1 VTDEMVPVSWYAVLT
16 TGSEAIQSY
25 LDTFEL
31 MRDPQLQLL
40 EQDGKKFGKLTYS
53 RFEGYAD
60 YEGVLN
66 ETRELA
72 SLFTGALRI
81 RQEPGPLSIINIV
94 RVFEDGRE
102 EKFPPH
108 GRPTRL
114 SLAMGYMMR
123 KPGRK
128 PHPTTEQLML
138 EYVVRSGDQLVKDA
152 LRYLASAPDF
162 FSLFKVLEVIRWD
175 LGKGDI
181 DKGYPLVWQRGWV
194 AEEKLKDFSFTAN
207 KAHRHWDEKRPL
219 PKMDLQDARIMFSRI
234 IEEWIAERAGLQLPP
249 VNMRP
254 GWRA

>member
-1 VTDEMVPVSWYAVLT
+1 MVPVRWYAVLT

-40 EQDGKKFGKLTYS
+40 EQDGEKFGKLTYS

-66 ETRELA
+66 ETRELV
-72 SLFTGALRI
+72 SLFIGALRI

-128 PHPTTEQLML
+128 PHPTIEQLML

-152 LRYLASAPDF
+152 LRYLANAPDF
-162 FSLFKVLEVIRWD
+162 S
-175 LGKGDI
+175 
-181 DKGYPLVWQRGWV
+181 
-194 AEEKLKDFSFTAN
+194 AC
-207 KAHRHWDEKRPL
+207 
-219 PKMDLQDARIMFSRI
+219 SRSSK
-234 IEEWIAERAGLQLPP
+234 
-249 VNMRP
+249 
-254 GWRA
+254 